1 MSFPAGI
8 ADHPLAQRVGWVLLH
23 SLWQGALVGGAFGL
37 ARHGLRRRS
46 AEARYV
52 AGCLALALLA
62 AGPAATLCLWPAPVP
77 PGAATRLIGDGTG
90 SLSTKVT
97 TKAATEVAAS
107 LLGDGADS
115 LFRMGTNLCGRL
127 APWLAGAW
135 SLGVA
140 VCLLRL
146 MRGCLWVRGIRRRE
160 TEPVGPAWLE
170 ILEDLRLRLEVS
182 RPVRLFKS
190 ALVEVPTV
198 IGWMRPIIL
207 LPAATLAG
215 LAPEQLEAILAHELA
230 HVRRFDYLVNA
241 CQCALETLM
250 FYHPAVWWISR
261 CVREERENCCDD
273 LVVQV
278 CGNRLAYARALATL
292 AESSAGL
299 PELAFAASG
308 APLLARIR
316 RLLGVGNEGGA
327 AGARQ
332 LGGLV
337 LLTIGLLLILA
348 GVWLMLGT
356 PSFQAKAR
364 IRIERDQS
372 DVQTLMQAHTPTAY
386 DPFFTQ
392 NNTIPHW
399 NSQNDPTPL
408 AYDPY
413 FIQTEFEVIQS
424 ELILGRVIDDLNLQ
438 EKWGKTY
445 ANGEKLTRSEAI
457 VLLKKKMSLH
467 PVRNTMLLEIQ
478 VFSDNAKEAAD
489 IANAIAKAYQEYRQT
504 RRVDVAKGGIESL
517 LSQRKSTEAE
527 IAVARTNLGKLRV
540 ELTIPDSMAGENA
553 AAPLITA
560 DSLRHINA
568 LRVESEA
575 EFVRQSTLL
584 ADLRALSPEQL
595 AQTLPTAI
603 QENLL
608 GNLLEQKSLVDQRL
622 LHLEK
627 DFGRDHPDVVKARAS
642 EANLEEKINSRVE
655 GVMLG
660 LETKVHALG
669 MSLTNL
675 TEQLAKATQDDIDK
689 ARQSQP
695 YFDAKR
701 RLEELIKFRA
711 LLDSKIAVET
721 VDKALPKS
729 IMVQIID
736 MAAPSPRPTSPNRFL
751 ASALIG
757 SGLFLDLLGALML
770 RAGRRPVLA
779 PGS

>member
-1 MSFPAGI
+1 MNFPAGI

-23 SLWQGALVGGAFGL
+23 SLWQGALVGVAFGL

-52 AGCLALALLA
+52 AGCLALVLLA
-62 AGPAATLCLWPAPVP
+62 AGPAATLCLWPTPAPPGHAGPAAPVARGMFAP
-77 PGAATRLIGDGTG
+77 VSGPAGAA
-90 SLSTKVT
+90 
-97 TKAATEVAAS
+97 AW
-107 LLGDGADS
+107 LLGDGTDS
-115 LFRMGTNLCGRL
+115 LFRIGTDLCGRL

-146 MRGCLWVRGIRRRE
+146 MRGCLWVRRIRWRQ

-170 ILEDLRLRLEVS
+170 VLDDLRLRLEVS

-198 IGWMRPIIL
+198 IGWLRPVIL

-261 CVREERENCCDD
+261 CTREERENCCDD

-278 CGNRLAYARALATL
+278 CGNRLAYARALAAL

-299 PELAFAASG
+299 PELVFAASG

-316 RLLGVGNEGGA
+316 RLLGVGNESGA

-337 LLTIGLLLILA
+337 LLTIGLALILA
-348 GVWLMLGT
+348 GVCLMLGT
-356 PSFQAKAR
+356 PSFQAETR
-364 IRIERDQS
+364 IKIERDQS
-372 DVQTLMQAHTPTAY
+372 DIQALMQPPTA
-386 DPFFTQ
+386 T
-392 NNTIPHW
+392 
-399 NSQNDPTPL
+399 

-424 ELILGRVIDDLNLQ
+424 ELILGRVIDGMSLR
-438 EKWGKTY
+438 ETWGKTY
-445 ANGEKLTRSEAI
+445 ANGGKLTRLGAI
-457 VLLKKKMSLH
+457 GLLKRKMSLH
-467 PVRNTMLLEIQ
+467 RVSNTSLIEIR
-478 VFSDNAKEAAD
+478 VFSENRNEAAG
-489 IANAIAKAYQEYRQT
+489 IANAIARAYQEYRKERRAELT
-504 RRVDVAKGGIESL
+504 RDAVESL
-517 LSQRKSTEAE
+517 VTQRAAREAE
-527 IAVARTNLGKLRV
+527 IAAAQAKLDKLRV
-540 ELTIPDSMAGENA
+540 DLKIPDSMANEYTTS
-553 AAPLITA
+553 PLLTA
-560 DSLRHINA
+560 ESLHQINA
-568 LRVESEA
+568 MRVEFEA
-575 EFVRQSTLL
+575 EFARESTLL
-584 ADLRALSPEQL
+584 SDLSNLGPQEL
-595 AQTLPTAI
+595 AQTLPTAA
-603 QENLL
+603 QDNLL
-608 GNLLEQKSLVDQRL
+608 ATLLEQKNVADQRL
-622 LHLEK
+622 IYLEK
-627 DFGRDHPDVVKARAS
+627 DFGANHPDYAKARA
-642 EANLEEKINSRVE
+642 ARADLEDKIDKRVQ
-655 GVMLG
+655 GIMKG
-660 LETKVHALG
+660 LTVKVHSLG
-669 MSLTNL
+669 TSLTNL
-675 TEQLAKATQDDIDK
+675 IEKVEKATAEDIAKAK
-689 ARQSQP
+689 QSQP

-701 RLEELIKFRA
+701 KLGDLKKFYA
-711 LLDSKIAVET
+711 LLDSKISVEA

-729 IMVQIID
+729 VVVEIID
-736 MAAPSPRPTSPNRFL
+736 LAAPPERPTSPNRFL

-770 RAGRRPVLA
+770 RAGRRPVPD

>member
-1 MSFPAGI
+1 MNFLAGI

-23 SLWQGALVGGAFGL
+23 SLWQGALVGAAFGL

-77 PGAATRLIGDGTG
+77 PGAAAWLIGDGTD

-97 TKAATEVAAS
+97 TKVATKVAAS
-107 LLGDGADS
+107 RIGDGTDS
-115 LFRMGTNLCGRL
+115 LFRMGTDLCRRL

-135 SLGVA
+135 LLGVA

-146 MRGCLWVRGIRRRE
+146 MRGCLWVRHIRWRQ

-170 ILEDLRLRLEVS
+170 ILDDLRLRLEIS

-261 CVREERENCCDD
+261 CAREERENCCDD

-299 PELAFAASG
+299 PELAFAANG

-316 RLLGVGNEGGA
+316 RLLGVGNENGA

-372 DVQTLMQAHTPTAY
+372 DIQALMQASTPMT
-386 DPFFTQ
+386 
-392 NNTIPHW
+392 
-399 NSQNDPTPL
+399 
-408 AYDPY
+408 YDPY

-445 ANGEKLTRSEAI
+445 ANSEKLTRLEAI
-457 VLLKKKMSLH
+457 VLLKKKMSLR

-478 VFSDNAKEAAD
+478 VFSQNAKEAAD
-489 IANAIAKAYQEYRQT
+489 IANAIAKAYREYRQT
-504 RRVDVAKGGIESL
+504 QKADLAKGGIESL
-517 LSQRKSTEAE
+517 LAQRRAKEAE
-527 IAVARTNLGKLRV
+527 IAVAQTNLDKLRR
-540 ELTIPDSMAGENA
+540 ELKITDSMAGEYS
-553 AAPLITA
+553 AAPLLTA

-568 LRVESEA
+568 LRLESQA
-575 EFVRQSTLL
+575 EFARQNTLL
-584 ADLRALSPEQL
+584 TDLRALTSDQL
-595 AQTLPTAI
+595 AQTLPTVA
-603 QENLL
+603 QDTTL
-608 GNLLEQKSLVDQRL
+608 GFLLEQKALADQRL
-622 LHLEK
+622 LTTEK
-627 DFGRDHPDVVKARAS
+627 EFGRDHPDVVKARALV
-642 EANLEEKINSRVE
+642 ADLQEKIDRRVQ

-660 LETKVHALG
+660 LKTKVHSLG

-675 TEQLAKATQDDIDK
+675 NEEVAKATQDDIDK
-689 ARQSQP
+689 ASQSEP

-721 VDKALPKS
+721 VDKELPKS
-729 IMVQIID
+729 IMVEIID
-736 MAAPSPRPTSPNRFL
+736 LAAPPPRPTSPNRLL

-770 RAGRRPVLA
+770 RAGRRPVSD